1 MSPEDVRIF
10 GPRPKLSQSMSN
22 AEDLQG
28 RGDHHL
34 YISISL
40 RFPGKASDIDASGE
54 EDELYNFKDDNPFR

>member
-1 MSPEDVRIF
+1 MSPEDVGIF

-40 RFPGKASDIDASGE
+40 RFPGRGSDGDCSGE
-54 EDELYNFKDDNPFR
+54 EDELFNFKDDYLFR